1 MKKSLSPNQIVT
13 LLGIGTSVSLL
24 GESTLYTVLPN
35 EHIIQQLG
43 ITLAMV
49 GILLGTNR
57 AMRLFTNGPIGL
69 LYEKAPRRPL
79 LVLSLVLG
87 ALSSVLYTIG
97 HGFWPLFA
105 GRVSW
110 GLAWSLLWI
119 GCKTVVQEISTNEN
133 RGQFNGRYNIF
144 YFFGIGFASLLGA
157 MLTDLVGFSSG
168 QRISAGLLLITA
180 VIWYFWLPE
189 TRGAVSRQA
198 VRSQEQIAEQKKAE
212 AIPWKVIL
220 PAAFVIFTSRFIERG
235 LVAATTPLW
244 MAGLFGEGARVLGF
258 LIPIASLTGLFNAV
272 KVFPGIASAPLSGR
286 LSDKLGRRWP
296 VVAWT
301 LVVGAIG
308 LFLMSNRLTF
318 LAVAGGLMIPV
329 LSASVET
336 LVPAIIGDHTG
347 KANNGRALG
356 VIFIF
361 ADLGSTLGPMI
372 GLGLLD
378 AAVFSIEQL
387 YLFCALLIL
396 AAVGVAWSSAGK
408 SKPSLQAVK

>member
-1 MKKSLSPNQIVT
+1 MKKTLPPNQIVM
-13 LLGIGTSVSLL
+13 LLGIGTSISLL

-35 EHIIQQLG
+35 ERIMKQLG

-57 AMRLFTNGPIGL
+57 AMRLFTNGPVGL
-69 LYEKAPRRPL
+69 IYEKMPRRPL
-79 LVLSLVLG
+79 LVLSLILG

-97 HGFWPLFA
+97 YGFWPLFA

-133 RGQFNGRYNIF
+133 RGHFNGRYNIF

-168 QRISAGLLLITA
+168 QRISAGLLLVTA
-180 VIWYFWLPE
+180 GIWYFLLPE
-189 TRGAVSRQA
+189 TKGMDE
-198 VRSQEQIAEQKKAE
+198 RSPNSEIPSKEQRRVE
-212 AIPWKVIL
+212 AIPWKVIA
-220 PAAFVIFTSRFIERG
+220 PAAFVIFISRFIERG
-235 LVAATTPLW
+235 LVAASTPLW
-244 MAGLFGEGARVLGF
+244 MASLFGDGTRVLGF
-258 LIPIASLTGLFNAV
+258 LIPIATLTGLFNAM
-272 KVFPGIASAPLSGR
+272 KVFPGIASAPASGK
-286 LSDKLGRRWP
+286 LSDILGRRWP
-296 VVAWT
+296 VVSWT
-301 LVVGAIG
+301 LVVGALG
-308 LFLMSNRLTF
+308 LGLMSTRLTW
-318 LAVAGGLMIPV
+318 LAVIGGLMIPV

-347 KANNGRALG
+347 KSNNGRALG

-372 GLGLLD
+372 GLGLLG
-378 AAVFSIEQL
+378 ASVFTIQQL
-387 YLFCALLIL
+387 YLFCALMVL
-396 AAVGVAWSSAGK
+396 AAVGVSWASSRK
-408 SKPSLQAVK
+408 YRTLSEAVK